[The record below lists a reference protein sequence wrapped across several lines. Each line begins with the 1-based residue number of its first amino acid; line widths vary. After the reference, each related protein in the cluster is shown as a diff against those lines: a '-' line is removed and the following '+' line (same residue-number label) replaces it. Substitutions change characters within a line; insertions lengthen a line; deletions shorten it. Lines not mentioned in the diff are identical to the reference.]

1 MLILAL
7 KRKPAVF
14 MRCNMKE
21 DLSYK
26 HLITEFGS
34 NLGGMS
40 YQKIQPHFQS
50 RHTHANRS
58 VTITQIPVQ
67 MMRIYTYHYNNAK
80 QKTIPLSLI
89 RMIAVGHI
97 PRAEF
102 PQYRCPGCQLKIQ
115 LLAVMSPTFTAR
127 IKNQLCD
134 IGNVDS
140 TSP

>member
-40 YQKIQPHFQS
+40 YQKIQPH
-50 RHTHANRS
+50 S

-80 QKTIPLSLI
+80 QKTSPHSLI
-89 RMIAVGHI
+89 RMIAVGYI